1 MVLIGRPSGELRR
14 AYRQL
19 SETHESLKRA
29 QQQLIQSEKMASL
42 GQLVA
47 GVAHELNNPISVI
60 LGNIY
65 ALQRYLRRI
74 RGYLD
79 AVHRSRMPRNLEK
92 KREKLRIDHLLKDLD
107 SLIAGTVEGAERS
120 RDIVDSLKRF
130 SAADRGEEQA
140 FDLAEVIERAVHWVK
155 KAMPRKFEVSS
166 ALPEALPVKGSPA
179 QMQQVIINLVQNAYD
194 AAAQRETPMLAI
206 EARADGD
213 WIEVSFRDNGTGI
226 APEHLGRIF
235 DPFFTTKPVGKGT
248 GLGLSISYGIIER
261 HGGTIAAANHPGGG
275 AVFTLRMR
283 PAAA

>member
-1 MVLIGRPSGELRR
+1 
-14 AYRQL
+14 
-19 SETHESLKRA
+19 
-29 QQQLIQSEKMASL
+29 
-42 GQLVA
+42 
-47 GVAHELNNPISVI
+47 
-60 LGNIY
+60 
-65 ALQRYLRRI
+65 
-74 RGYLD
+74 
-79 AVHRSRMPRNLEK
+79 MPRDLEK
-92 KREKLRIDHLLKDLD
+92 AREKLRIDHLLKDLD

-130 SAADRGEEQA
+130 SAADRGEEQP

-166 ALPEALPVKGSPA
+166 ALPESLAVRGSPA

-206 EARADGD
+206 EARTDGD

-235 DPFFTTKPVGKGT
+235 DPFFTTKPIGKGT
-248 GLGLSISYGIIER
+248 GLGLSISYGIVER
-261 HGGTIAAANHPGGG
+261 HGGTIAAGNHPGGG